1 MDKAKSLF
9 NFREEGMKMLGG
21 GGGRGSA
28 EILSRALKNR

>member
-9 NFREEGMKMLGG
+9 NIREEGMKMLGG
-21 GGGRGSA
+21 GGRGRA